1 MAGWY
6 MVYKGRWPG
15 VYSWCANCQE
25 QVHVFSGASYYTF
38 KTYEDAMLEFNSTHN
53 SKPVLATGHGFSQ
66 PETASKPSLFSAKK
80 NVVIVLMSFFV
91 SLLLRKLSTC
101 GSCNC

>member
-6 MVYKGRWPG
+6 MVYKGCWPG

-25 QVHVFSGASYYTF
+25 QVHVFSGASYYTL

-80 NVVIVLMSFFV
+80 
-91 SLLLRKLSTC
+91 KC
-101 GSCNC
+101 CNCPHVLLCFLAIKEVEHLWLL